1 MSTLSILINQLG
13 MFVIY
18 ILAGIILIRTKVLN
32 RENMEVVS
40 RLVIKLALPVMI
52 FTNTVNGVDKEMLF
66 HSLSI
71 LGIAFFMYICLFG
84 LSFLSGKLFHLQ
96 GDHQQLYSAMSVF
109 GNIGF
114 MGIPIVTSIFP
125 ERGMLYI
132 SVFTMIDQ
140 LMLWTVGV
148 RLTSKAGNTVEKVSE
163 IQSSCGQSTSDRK
176 NIAAG
181 QSETDKTT
189 NKTSGKHSNFDFKK
203 LVNPVTIAIVLALI
217 FILTGISL
225 PEILNTAFSK
235 IGATATPLAMIYLGG
250 VFACM
255 DVKKYIC
262 KLDYYGIVAIKM
274 LIFPVI
280 FYLILGL
287 LPISAEIRMT
297 MTLTSAMPVMSSVVM
312 MANAYGTD
320 GDYAMGGILV
330 TTVCS
335 IVTLPLVYWILQ
347 FI

>member
-1 MSTLSILINQLG
+1 MDTLNILITQLG

-18 ILAGIILIRTKVLN
+18 IFAGILLIRTKVLN

-84 LSFLSGKLFHLQ
+84 LSFLSGKLFRLQ
-96 GDHQQLYSAMSVF
+96 GDHQQLYSAMSAF

-148 RLTSKAGNTVEKVSE
+148 RLTSKAGERVEKVSE
-163 IQSSCGQSTSDRK
+163 IQSPCGQPASGRK
-176 NIAAG
+176 RIAAG
-181 QSETDKTT
+181 QSEI
-189 NKTSGKHSNFDFKK
+189 NEISGKHSNFDFRK
-203 LVNPVTIAIVLALI
+203 LINPVTVAIVIALI
-217 FILTGISL
+217 FILTGIQL
-225 PEILNTAFSK
+225 PGILNTAFSK
-235 IGATATPLAMIYLGG
+235 IGVTATPLAMIYLGG

-335 IVTLPLVYWILQ
+335 IVTLPMVYWILQ

>member
-1 MSTLSILINQLG
+1 MSTLSILTNQLG

-84 LSFLSGKLFHLQ
+84 LSFLSGKMFHLQ
-96 GDHQQLYSAMSVF
+96 GDHQQLYSAMSAF

-148 RLTSKAGNTVEKVSE
+148 GLTSKAGDRVEKVSE
-163 IQSSCGQSTSDRK
+163 IQSSCGQVKADRK
-176 NIAAG
+176 NVAVGRSA
-181 QSETDKTT
+181 TDRTVDKRV
-189 NKTSGKHSNFDFKK
+189 SFDFKK
-203 LVNPVTIAIVLALI
+203 LINPVTVAIVLSLI
-217 FILTGISL
+217 FILAGIQL

-255 DVKKYIC
+255 DVRKYVC
-262 KLDYYGIVAIKM
+262 KLDYYGIVVIKM

-280 FYLILGL
+280 FYLIQGL

>member
-18 ILAGIILIRTKVLN
+18 ILAGIILIRIKVLN

-84 LSFLSGKLFHLQ
+84 LSFLSGKMFHLQ
-96 GDHQQLYSAMSVF
+96 GDHQQLYSAMSAF

-148 RLTSKAGNTVEKVSE
+148 GLTSKAGDRVEKVSE
-163 IQSSCGQSTSDRK
+163 IQSSCGQVKADRK
-176 NIAAG
+176 NVAVGRSA
-181 QSETDKTT
+181 TDRTVDKRV
-189 NKTSGKHSNFDFKK
+189 SFDFKK
-203 LVNPVTIAIVLALI
+203 LINPVTVAIVLSLI
-217 FILTGISL
+217 FILAGIQL

-255 DVKKYIC
+255 DVRKYVC
-262 KLDYYGIVAIKM
+262 KLDYYGIVVIKM

-280 FYLILGL
+280 FYLIQGL

>member
-18 ILAGIILIRTKVLN
+18 VLAGIILIRTKVLN

-96 GDHQQLYSAMSVF
+96 GDHQQLYSAMSAF

-148 RLTSKAGNTVEKVSE
+148 GLTSKAGDRVEKVSE
-163 IQSSCGQSTSDRK
+163 IQSSCGQVKADRK
-176 NIAAG
+176 NVAVGRSA
-181 QSETDKTT
+181 TDRTVDKRV
-189 NKTSGKHSNFDFKK
+189 SFDFKK
-203 LVNPVTIAIVLALI
+203 LINPVTVAIVLSLI

-255 DVKKYIC
+255 DVRKYVC
-262 KLDYYGIVAIKM
+262 KLDYYGIVVIKM

-280 FYLILGL
+280 FYLIQGL

>member
-1 MSTLSILINQLG
+1 MDTLNILITQLG

-18 ILAGIILIRTKVLN
+18 ILAGILLIRTKVLN

-71 LGIAFFMYICLFG
+71 LGIAFFMYLCLFG

-96 GDHQQLYSAMSVF
+96 GDHQQLYSAMSAF

-148 RLTSKAGNTVEKVSE
+148 GLTSKAGDRVEKVSE
-163 IQSSCGQSTSDRK
+163 IQSSCGQVKADRK
-176 NIAAG
+176 NVAVGRSA
-181 QSETDKTT
+181 TDRTVDKRV
-189 NKTSGKHSNFDFKK
+189 SFDFKK
-203 LVNPVTIAIVLALI
+203 LINPVTVAIVLSLI
-217 FILTGISL
+217 FILAGIQL

-255 DVKKYIC
+255 DVRKYVS
-262 KLDYYGIVAIKM
+262 KLDYYGIVVIKM

-280 FYLILGL
+280 FYLIQGL

>member
-84 LSFLSGKLFHLQ
+84 LSFLSGKLFRLQ
-96 GDHQQLYSAMSVF
+96 GDHQQLYSAMSAF

-148 RLTSKAGNTVEKVSE
+148 RLTSKAEDMVENASKIE
-163 IQSSCGQSTSDRK
+163 ALCGQL
-176 NIAAG
+176 
-181 QSETDKTT
+181 ETDK
-189 NKTSGKHSNFDFKK
+189 KTVEDRQSAMNRNSEKQSSFDFRK
-203 LVNPVTIAIVLALI
+203 LINPVTVAIVLALI
-217 FILTGISL
+217 FILTGIQL

-255 DVKKYIC
+255 NVKKYIC
-262 KLDYYGIVAIKM
+262 KLDYYGIVVIKM
-274 LIFPVI
+274 LIFPII

-335 IVTLPLVYWILQ
+335 IVTLPLVYWVLQ

>member
-1 MSTLSILINQLG
+1 MDTLNILITQLG

-18 ILAGIILIRTKVLN
+18 ILAGILLIRTKVLN

-96 GDHQQLYSAMSVF
+96 GDHQQLYSAMSAF

-148 RLTSKAGNTVEKVSE
+148 RLTSKAGDRVEKVSE
-163 IQSSCGQSTSDRK
+163 IQSSCGQVKADRK
-176 NIAAG
+176 NVAVGRSA
-181 QSETDKTT
+181 TDRTVDKRV
-189 NKTSGKHSNFDFKK
+189 SFDFKK
-203 LVNPVTIAIVLALI
+203 LINPVTVAIVLSLI
-217 FILTGISL
+217 FILAGIQL

-255 DVKKYIC
+255 DVRKYVC
-262 KLDYYGIVAIKM
+262 KLDYYGIVVIKM

-280 FYLILGL
+280 FYLIQGL

>member
-18 ILAGIILIRTKVLN
+18 VLAGIILIRTKVLN

-96 GDHQQLYSAMSVF
+96 GDHQQLYSAMSAF

-148 RLTSKAGNTVEKVSE
+148 RLTSKAGDRVEKVSE
-163 IQSSCGQSTSDRK
+163 IQSSCGQVKADRK
-176 NIAAG
+176 NVAVGRSA
-181 QSETDKTT
+181 TDRTVDKRV
-189 NKTSGKHSNFDFKK
+189 SFDFKK
-203 LVNPVTIAIVLALI
+203 LINPVTVAIVLSLI

-255 DVKKYIC
+255 DVRKYVC
-262 KLDYYGIVAIKM
+262 KLDYYGIVVIKM

-280 FYLILGL
+280 FYLLLGL

>member
-1 MSTLSILINQLG
+1 MSTLNILINQLG

-18 ILAGIILIRTKVLN
+18 IMAGIILIRTHVLN
-32 RENMEVVS
+32 RANMEVVS

-52 FTNTVNGVDKEMLF
+52 FTNTVNGVNKEMLF
-66 HSLSI
+66 NSLPI
-71 LGIAFFMYICLFG
+71 LGIAFFMYIGLFG
-84 LSFLSGKLFHLQ
+84 LSFLSGKVFHLQ
-96 GDHQQLYSAMSVF
+96 GDHQQLYSAMSAF

-148 RLTSKAGNTVEKVSE
+148 RLTSKAGDRVEKASE
-163 IQSSCGQSTSDRK
+163 IQSSCG
-176 NIAAG
+176 
-181 QSETDKTT
+181 
-189 NKTSGKHSNFDFKK
+189 HSFDFKK
-203 LVNPVTIAIVLALI
+203 LINPVTVAIVLSLI
-217 FILTGISL
+217 FILIGIQL

-255 DVKKYIC
+255 DVRKYIC

-335 IVTLPLVYWILQ
+335 IVTLPLVYWVLQ

>member
-1 MSTLSILINQLG
+1 MSTLNILITQLG

-18 ILAGIILIRTKVLN
+18 ILAGIILIRTHVLS

-66 HSLSI
+66 RSLSI
-71 LGIAFFMYICLFG
+71 LGIAFFMYLCLFG
-84 LSFLSGKLFHLQ
+84 LSFLSGKLLHLQ
-96 GDHQQLYSAMSVF
+96 GDHQQLYSAMSAF

-148 RLTSKAGNTVEKVSE
+148 RLTSKTGNTVKKNFR
-163 IQSSCGQSTSDRK
+163 IQSSGGQPESDKKTTVSGQSAANRTSD
-176 NIAAG
+176 
-181 QSETDKTT
+181 
-189 NKTSGKHSNFDFKK
+189 KHSSFDFRK
-203 LVNPVTIAIVLALI
+203 LVNPVTAAIMLALI
-217 FILTGISL
+217 FILTGIHL

-255 DVKKYIC
+255 DVKK
-262 KLDYYGIVAIKM
+262 
-274 LIFPVI
+274 
-280 FYLILGL
+280 
-287 LPISAEIRMT
+287 
-297 MTLTSAMPVMSSVVM
+297 
-312 MANAYGTD
+312 
-320 GDYAMGGILV
+320 
-330 TTVCS
+330 
-335 IVTLPLVYWILQ
+335 
-347 FI
+347 

>member
-1 MSTLSILINQLG
+1 MSTLNILITQLG

-18 ILAGIILIRTKVLN
+18 ILAGIILIRTHVLN

-84 LSFLSGKLFHLQ
+84 LSFLSGKMFHLQ
-96 GDHQQLYSAMSVF
+96 GDHQQLYSAMSAF

-148 RLTSKAGNTVEKVSE
+148 GLTSKAGDRVEKVSE
-163 IQSSCGQSTSDRK
+163 IQSSCGQVKADRK
-176 NIAAG
+176 NVAVGRSA
-181 QSETDKTT
+181 TDRTVDKRV
-189 NKTSGKHSNFDFKK
+189 SFDFKK
-203 LVNPVTIAIVLALI
+203 LINPVTVAIVLSLI
-217 FILTGISL
+217 FILAGIQL

-255 DVKKYIC
+255 DVRKYVC
-262 KLDYYGIVAIKM
+262 KLDYYGIVVIKM

-280 FYLILGL
+280 FYLIQGL

>member
-18 ILAGIILIRTKVLN
+18 VLAGIILIRTKVLN

-96 GDHQQLYSAMSVF
+96 GDHQQLYSAMSAF

-148 RLTSKAGNTVEKVSE
+148 RLTSKAGDRVEKVSE
-163 IQSSCGQSTSDRK
+163 IQSSCGQVKADRK
-176 NIAAG
+176 NVAVGRSA
-181 QSETDKTT
+181 TDRTVDKRV
-189 NKTSGKHSNFDFKK
+189 SFDFKK
-203 LVNPVTIAIVLALI
+203 LINPVTVAIVLSLI
-217 FILTGISL
+217 FILAGIQL
-225 PEILNTAFSK
+225 PEILNTAFLK

-255 DVKKYIC
+255 DVRKYVC
-262 KLDYYGIVAIKM
+262 KLDYYGIVVIKM

-280 FYLILGL
+280 FYLIQGL

>member
-1 MSTLSILINQLG
+1 
-13 MFVIY
+13 
-18 ILAGIILIRTKVLN
+18 
-32 RENMEVVS
+32 
-40 RLVIKLALPVMI
+40 
-52 FTNTVNGVDKEMLF
+52 
-66 HSLSI
+66 
-71 LGIAFFMYICLFG
+71 
-84 LSFLSGKLFHLQ
+84 
-96 GDHQQLYSAMSVF
+96 
-109 GNIGF
+109 
-114 MGIPIVTSIFP
+114 
-125 ERGMLYI
+125 
-132 SVFTMIDQ
+132 MIDQ

-148 RLTSKAGNTVEKVSE
+148 RLASKAEH
-163 IQSSCGQSTSDRK
+163 SS
-176 NIAAG
+176 
-181 QSETDKTT
+181 
-189 NKTSGKHSNFDFKK
+189 FDFKK
-203 LVNPVTIAIVLALI
+203 LINPVTVAIVLALI

-255 DVKKYIC
+255 DVRKYIC

-274 LIFPVI
+274 LIFPVL
-280 FYLILGL
+280 FYLLLGL
-287 LPISAEIRMT
+287 LSISAEIRMT

>member
-84 LSFLSGKLFHLQ
+84 LSFLSGKMFHLQ
-96 GDHQQLYSAMSVF
+96 GDHQQLYSAMSAF

-148 RLTSKAGNTVEKVSE
+148 GLTSKAGDRVEKVSE
-163 IQSSCGQSTSDRK
+163 IQSSCGQVKADRK
-176 NIAAG
+176 NVAVGRSA
-181 QSETDKTT
+181 TDRTVDKRV
-189 NKTSGKHSNFDFKK
+189 SFDFKK
-203 LVNPVTIAIVLALI
+203 LINPVTVAIVLSLI
-217 FILTGISL
+217 FILAGIQL

-255 DVKKYIC
+255 DVRKYIC
-262 KLDYYGIVAIKM
+262 KLDYYGIVVIKM

-280 FYLILGL
+280 FYLLLGL

>member
-18 ILAGIILIRTKVLN
+18 VLAGIILIRTKVLN

-96 GDHQQLYSAMSVF
+96 GDHQQLYSAMSAF

-114 MGIPIVTSIFP
+114 MVIPIVTCIFP

-148 RLTSKAGNTVEKVSE
+148 RLTSKAGDRVEKVSE
-163 IQSSCGQSTSDRK
+163 IQSSCGQVKADRK
-176 NIAAG
+176 NVAVGRSA
-181 QSETDKTT
+181 TDRTVDKRV
-189 NKTSGKHSNFDFKK
+189 SFDFKK
-203 LVNPVTIAIVLALI
+203 LINPVTVAIVLSLI

-255 DVKKYIC
+255 DVRKYVC
-262 KLDYYGIVAIKM
+262 KLDYYGIVVIKM

-280 FYLILGL
+280 FYLIQGL

>member
-1 MSTLSILINQLG
+1 M
-13 MFVIY
+13 
-18 ILAGIILIRTKVLN
+18 
-32 RENMEVVS
+32 
-40 RLVIKLALPVMI
+40 
-52 FTNTVNGVDKEMLF
+52 
-66 HSLSI
+66 
-71 LGIAFFMYICLFG
+71 
-84 LSFLSGKLFHLQ
+84 
-96 GDHQQLYSAMSVF
+96 
-109 GNIGF
+109 
-114 MGIPIVTSIFP
+114 
-125 ERGMLYI
+125 
-132 SVFTMIDQ
+132 
-140 LMLWTVGV
+140 
-148 RLTSKAGNTVEKVSE
+148 
-163 IQSSCGQSTSDRK
+163 
-176 NIAAG
+176 
-181 QSETDKTT
+181 
-189 NKTSGKHSNFDFKK
+189 
-203 LVNPVTIAIVLALI
+203 LALI
-217 FILTGISL
+217 FILTGIHL

-255 DVKKYIC
+255 DVKKYIL

-280 FYLILGL
+280 FYIILGL
-287 LPISAEIRMT
+287 LPIS

>member
-1 MSTLSILINQLG
+1 MS
-13 MFVIY
+13 
-18 ILAGIILIRTKVLN
+18 A
-32 RENMEVVS
+32 
-40 RLVIKLALPVMI
+40 
-52 FTNTVNGVDKEMLF
+52 
-66 HSLSI
+66 
-71 LGIAFFMYICLFG
+71 
-84 LSFLSGKLFHLQ
+84 
-96 GDHQQLYSAMSVF
+96 F

-148 RLTSKAGNTVEKVSE
+148 RLTSKAEH
-163 IQSSCGQSTSDRK
+163 SS
-176 NIAAG
+176 
-181 QSETDKTT
+181 
-189 NKTSGKHSNFDFKK
+189 FDFKK
-203 LVNPVTIAIVLALI
+203 LINPVTVAIVLALI

-255 DVKKYIC
+255 DVRKYIC

-274 LIFPVI
+274 LIFPVL
-280 FYLILGL
+280 FYLLLGL

>member
-18 ILAGIILIRTKVLN
+18 VLAGIILIRTKVLN

-96 GDHQQLYSAMSVF
+96 GDHQQLYSAMSAF

-148 RLTSKAGNTVEKVSE
+148 RLTSKAGDRVEKVSE
-163 IQSSCGQSTSDRK
+163 IQSSCGQVKADRK
-176 NIAAG
+176 NVAVGRSA
-181 QSETDKTT
+181 TDRTVDKRV
-189 NKTSGKHSNFDFKK
+189 SFDFKK
-203 LVNPVTIAIVLALI
+203 LINPVTVAIVLSLI
-217 FILTGISL
+217 FILAGIQL

-235 IGATATPLAMIYLGG
+235 IGATATPLAIIYLGG

-255 DVKKYIC
+255 DVRKYVC
-262 KLDYYGIVAIKM
+262 KLDYYGIVVIKM

-280 FYLILGL
+280 FYLIQGL

>member
-32 RENMEVVS
+32 RKNMEVVS

-84 LSFLSGKLFHLQ
+84 LSFLSGKMFHLQ
-96 GDHQQLYSAMSVF
+96 GDHQQLYSAMSAF

-148 RLTSKAGNTVEKVSE
+148 GLTSKAGDRVEKVSE
-163 IQSSCGQSTSDRK
+163 IQSSCGQVKADRK
-176 NIAAG
+176 NVAVGRSA
-181 QSETDKTT
+181 TDRTVDKRV
-189 NKTSGKHSNFDFKK
+189 SFDFKK
-203 LVNPVTIAIVLALI
+203 LINPVTVAIVLSLI
-217 FILTGISL
+217 FILAGIQL

-255 DVKKYIC
+255 DVRKYVC
-262 KLDYYGIVAIKM
+262 KLDYYGIVVIKM

-280 FYLILGL
+280 IYLIQGL

>member
-18 ILAGIILIRTKVLN
+18 VLAGIILIRTKVLN

-84 LSFLSGKLFHLQ
+84 LSFLSGKMFHLQ
-96 GDHQQLYSAMSVF
+96 GDHQQLYSAMSAF

-148 RLTSKAGNTVEKVSE
+148 RLTSKAGDRVEKVSE
-163 IQSSCGQSTSDRK
+163 IQSSCGQVKADRK
-176 NIAAG
+176 NVAVERSA
-181 QSETDKTT
+181 TDRTVDKRV
-189 NKTSGKHSNFDFKK
+189 SFDFKK
-203 LVNPVTIAIVLALI
+203 LINPVTVAIVLSLI
-217 FILTGISL
+217 FILAGIQL

-255 DVKKYIC
+255 DVRKYVC
-262 KLDYYGIVAIKM
+262 KLDYYGIVVIKM

-280 FYLILGL
+280 FYLIQGL

>member
-84 LSFLSGKLFHLQ
+84 LSFLSGKMFHLQ
-96 GDHQQLYSAMSVF
+96 GDHQQLYSAMSAF

-114 MGIPIVTSIFP
+114 MGIPIVTSIFQ

-148 RLTSKAGNTVEKVSE
+148 GLTSKAGDRVEKVSE
-163 IQSSCGQSTSDRK
+163 IQSSCGQVKADRK
-176 NIAAG
+176 NVAVGRSA
-181 QSETDKTT
+181 TDRTVDKRV
-189 NKTSGKHSNFDFKK
+189 SFDFKK
-203 LVNPVTIAIVLALI
+203 LINPVTVAIVLSLI
-217 FILTGISL
+217 FILAGIQL

-255 DVKKYIC
+255 DVRKYVC
-262 KLDYYGIVAIKM
+262 KLDYYGIVVIKM

-280 FYLILGL
+280 FYLIQGL

>member
-1 MSTLSILINQLG
+1 M
-13 MFVIY
+13 
-18 ILAGIILIRTKVLN
+18 
-32 RENMEVVS
+32 
-40 RLVIKLALPVMI
+40 
-52 FTNTVNGVDKEMLF
+52 
-66 HSLSI
+66 
-71 LGIAFFMYICLFG
+71 
-84 LSFLSGKLFHLQ
+84 
-96 GDHQQLYSAMSVF
+96 
-109 GNIGF
+109 
-114 MGIPIVTSIFP
+114 
-125 ERGMLYI
+125 
-132 SVFTMIDQ
+132 
-140 LMLWTVGV
+140 
-148 RLTSKAGNTVEKVSE
+148 
-163 IQSSCGQSTSDRK
+163 
-176 NIAAG
+176 
-181 QSETDKTT
+181 
-189 NKTSGKHSNFDFKK
+189 
-203 LVNPVTIAIVLALI
+203 LALI
-217 FILTGISL
+217 FILAGIQL

-280 FYLILGL
+280 FYLVLGL

-335 IVTLPLVYWILQ
+335 IVTLPLVYWVLQ

>member
-84 LSFLSGKLFHLQ
+84 LSFLSGKMFHLQ
-96 GDHQQLYSAMSVF
+96 GDHQQLYSAMSAF

-148 RLTSKAGNTVEKVSE
+148 GLTSKAGDRVEKVSE
-163 IQSSCGQSTSDRK
+163 IQSSCGQVKADRK
-176 NIAAG
+176 NVAVGRSA
-181 QSETDKTT
+181 TDRTVDKRV
-189 NKTSGKHSNFDFKK
+189 SFDFKK
-203 LVNPVTIAIVLALI
+203 LINPVTVAIVLSLI
-217 FILTGISL
+217 FILAGIQL

-255 DVKKYIC
+255 DVRKYVC
-262 KLDYYGIVAIKM
+262 KLDYYGIVVIKM

-280 FYLILGL
+280 FYLIQGL

>member
-1 MSTLSILINQLG
+1 MDTLNILITQLG

-18 ILAGIILIRTKVLN
+18 ILAGILLIRTKVLN

-84 LSFLSGKLFHLQ
+84 LSFLSGKMFHLQ
-96 GDHQQLYSAMSVF
+96 GDHQQLYSAMSAF

-148 RLTSKAGNTVEKVSE
+148 GLTSKAGDRVEKVSE
-163 IQSSCGQSTSDRK
+163 IQSSCGQVKADRK
-176 NIAAG
+176 NVAVGRSA
-181 QSETDKTT
+181 TDRTVDKRV
-189 NKTSGKHSNFDFKK
+189 SFDFKK
-203 LVNPVTIAIVLALI
+203 LINPVTVAIVLSLI
-217 FILTGISL
+217 FILAGIQL

-255 DVKKYIC
+255 DVRKYVC
-262 KLDYYGIVAIKM
+262 KLDYYGIVVIKM

-280 FYLILGL
+280 FYLIQGL

>member
-18 ILAGIILIRTKVLN
+18 VLAGIILIRTKVLN

-96 GDHQQLYSAMSVF
+96 GDHQQLYSAMSAF

-148 RLTSKAGNTVEKVSE
+148 RLTSKAGDRVEKVSE
-163 IQSSCGQSTSDRK
+163 IQSSCGQVKADRK
-176 NIAAG
+176 NVAVGRSA
-181 QSETDKTT
+181 TDRTVDKRV
-189 NKTSGKHSNFDFKK
+189 SFDFKK
-203 LVNPVTIAIVLALI
+203 LINPVTVAIVLSLI
-217 FILTGISL
+217 FILAGIQL

-262 KLDYYGIVAIKM
+262 KLDYYGIVVIKM

-280 FYLILGL
+280 FYLIQGL

>member
-18 ILAGIILIRTKVLN
+18 VLAGIILIRTKVLN

-96 GDHQQLYSAMSVF
+96 GDHQQLYSAMSAF

-148 RLTSKAGNTVEKVSE
+148 RLTSKAGDRVEKVSE
-163 IQSSCGQSTSDRK
+163 IQSSCGQVKADRK
-176 NIAAG
+176 NVAVERSA
-181 QSETDKTT
+181 TDRTVDKRV
-189 NKTSGKHSNFDFKK
+189 SFDFKK
-203 LVNPVTIAIVLALI
+203 LINPVTVAIVLSLI
-217 FILTGISL
+217 FILAGIQL

-255 DVKKYIC
+255 DVRKYVC
-262 KLDYYGIVAIKM
+262 KLDYYGIVVIKM

-280 FYLILGL
+280 FYLIQGL

>member
-18 ILAGIILIRTKVLN
+18 VLAGIILIRTKVLN

-52 FTNTVNGVDKEMLF
+52 FTNTVNGVDKDMLF

-96 GDHQQLYSAMSVF
+96 GDHQQLYSAMSAF

-148 RLTSKAGNTVEKVSE
+148 RLTSKAGDRVEKVSE
-163 IQSSCGQSTSDRK
+163 IQSSCGQVKADRK
-176 NIAAG
+176 NVAVGRSA
-181 QSETDKTT
+181 TDRTVDKRV
-189 NKTSGKHSNFDFKK
+189 SFDFKK
-203 LVNPVTIAIVLALI
+203 LINPVTVAIVLSLI
-217 FILTGISL
+217 FILAGIQL

-255 DVKKYIC
+255 DVRKYVC
-262 KLDYYGIVAIKM
+262 KLDYYGIVVIKM

-280 FYLILGL
+280 FYLIQGL